1 MILVAP
7 TSFKGTHS
15 ATAAAAAMAAGAR
28 AVYRDDVLVMPVSDG
43 GPGLIESLQHAAG
56 GDVRTVQVSGPLG
69 TPVSARILIQNATA
83 YVESADACGLHLVA
97 QEQRNPLLTTSFGVG
112 ELLLAAA
119 SYAADVVIG
128 LGGSATVDG
137 GIGAARALGWQLR
150 GSSLLDFSAI
160 EARPKAQSS
169 ITALADVANPLFGPD
184 GAAHVFAPQKGAAAA
199 DVEVLD
205 SALRRM
211 ADIIARD
218 IGIDVAGLV
227 GGGAAG
233 GLGAGLHAFANA
245 RLISGSEWMLD
256 RLRLD
261 ELLQRADAV
270 ITGEGRYDA
279 QSGMGKITGTIAARA
294 AAAGVPC
301 LVIAGRAGQ
310 PLLSLTDITE
320 RARQEVSQLLA
331 QRGGKK

>member
-15 ATAAAAAMAAGAR
+15 ASEAAAAMAAGAR
-28 AVYRDDVLVMPVSDG
+28 AVYTDDILAMPVSDG

-56 GDVRTVQVSGPLG
+56 GDLRTVPVTGPLG
-69 TPVSARILIQNATA
+69 TSVTARILVQNSTA

-97 QEQRNPLLTTSFGVG
+97 QDQRNPLVATSFGVG
-112 ELLLAAA
+112 ELLLAAS

-137 GIGAARALGWQLR
+137 GVGAARALGWTLR
-150 GSSLLDFSAI
+150 GTSLLDFAAI
-160 EARPKAQSS
+160 EARPKALPR
-169 ITALADVANPLFGPD
+169 ITALADVANPLFGPN
-184 GAAHVFAPQKGAAAA
+184 GAAHVFAPQKGASAA
-199 DVEVLD
+199 DVEMLD
-205 SALRRM
+205 RALRRL
-211 ADIIARD
+211 AEIVARD
-218 IGIDVAGLV
+218 IGADVVSMA

-233 GLGAGLHAFANA
+233 GLGAGLYAFANA
-245 RLISGSEWMLD
+245 RLISGSEWMLE

-261 ELLQRADAV
+261 ELLSRADAV

-279 QSGMGKITGTIAARA
+279 QSGMGKITGVIAARA

-301 LVIAGRAGQ
+301 LIVAGETGRPHLTLDDIRERVEQAL
-310 PLLSLTDITE
+310 PRLL
-320 RARQEVSQLLA
+320 RP
-331 QRGGKK
+331 